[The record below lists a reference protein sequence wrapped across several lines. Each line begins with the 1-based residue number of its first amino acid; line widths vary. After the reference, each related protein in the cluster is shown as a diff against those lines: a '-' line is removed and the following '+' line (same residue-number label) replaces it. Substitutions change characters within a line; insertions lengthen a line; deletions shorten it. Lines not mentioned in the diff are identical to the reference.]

1 MITISG
7 LTIKIHRGN
16 AAGFQLQLTGEDLPE
31 DGTNIRFRVRKNE
44 TYKTPVIEKL
54 VPLQRGIVDIDLY
67 PEDTIGLIPGNYH
80 WNLAVMYASGDE
92 PWTLFENAPLF
103 VVLPEDGRC
112 DG

>member
-1 MITISG
+1 M
-7 LTIKIHRGN
+7 
-16 AAGFQLQLTGEDLPE
+16 
-31 DGTNIRFRVRKNE
+31 
-44 TYKTPVIEKL
+44 
-54 VPLQRGIVDIDLY
+54 PLSSSVAEELR
-67 PEDTIGLIPGNYH
+67 IGLIPGNYH